1 MIIDSYSRGIMHFST
16 IFKSLKNKDM
26 LRRVLIIF
34 GIIVAY
40 RLLARVPVPMGD
52 ASTFKEAVS
61 NLLEKSDFSSFLNLI
76 SGGGL
81 ANFSIILVGLSPYIT
96 GSIIIQLLTK
106 AIPSLEELSND
117 GEAGRRK
124 INQWTRMLT
133 VPLAIIQSIA
143 YIFILYQSTIS
154 PNIAT
159 DFAPSMGDWALSVTA
174 MTAGSLILMWMGE
187 LITEQGIGNGIST
200 LIFASIISQLPTT
213 LASLGA
219 GLFDTSQGSLTLFSG
234 LTLPVNP
241 TIFWIV
247 LGFAVAL
254 IIVIYFLVKINEAQR
269 IITINYAK
277 RVHGNSSYG
286 GIKSILPIK
295 LIAAGVIPVIFAT
308 AFLSLPALVGQVIS
322 SMNPGS
328 EVGTTLVNLFS
339 APSANNFAT
348 IYPDGLTAQWFVYP
362 ALYFILVFMFTYFY
376 TSIIFNTKEIADNL
390 QKQGGF
396 IEGVRPG
403 IATSK
408 YLSKV
413 VNRLDLFGALALGVI
428 AMLPFITD
436 YIFILTTGA
445 PMGLSIS
452 GTGLLIVVTVALENL
467 RSVDSRAL
475 MITYDDF
482 GDELKD

>member
-1 MIIDSYSRGIMHFST
+1 MHFKT

-26 LRRVLIIF
+26 LKRVLIIL

-40 RLLARVPVPMGD
+40 RLLAQIPVPMGNV
-52 ASTFKEAVS
+52 STFKEAVA
-61 NLLEKSDFSSFLNLI
+61 NLLEKSDFSNFLNLI

-81 ANFSIILVGLSPYIT
+81 ASFSIILVGLSPYIT
-96 GSIIIQLLTK
+96 GSIVIQLLTK

-143 YIFILYQSTIS
+143 YIFILYQSTLS
-154 PNIAT
+154 ANIAT
-159 DFAPSMGDWALSVTA
+159 SYTPTFGDWALSVVS
-174 MTAGSLILMWMGE
+174 MTAGSVILMWLGE
-187 LITEQGIGNGIST
+187 LITEQGIGNGISM

-213 LASLGA
+213 MASLGA
-219 GLFDTSQGSLTLFSG
+219 ALFDTSEGTLNLFG
-234 LTLPVNP
+234 WLELPVNP
-241 TIFWIV
+241 SVFWIV
-247 LGFAVAL
+247 LGFGIAML
-254 IIVIYFLVKINEAQR
+254 IVIYFLVKLNEAQR

-308 AFLSLPALVGQVIS
+308 AFLSLPALVGQVITS
-322 SMNPGS
+322 FDAENQFGQS
-328 EVGTTLVNLFS
+328 LVSIFS
-339 APSANNFAT
+339 APSANNFST
-348 IYPDGLTAQWFVYP
+348 MYPDGITGRWFIYP
-362 ALYFILVFMFTYFY
+362 AMYFILVFMFTYFY

-403 IATSK
+403 ITTAN
-408 YLSKV
+408 YLGKV
-413 VNRLDLFGALALGVI
+413 VNHLNLFGALALGLI

-436 YIFILTTGA
+436 YIFIVTMGE
-445 PMGLSIS
+445 PIGLSIS

-475 MITYDDF
+475 MVTYDDYSNESE
-482 GDELKD
+482 D

>member
-1 MIIDSYSRGIMHFST
+1 MHFKT

-34 GIIVAY
+34 GILVAY
-40 RLLARVPVPMGD
+40 RLLVQIPVPMGD
-52 ASTFKEAVS
+52 VHTFKEAVS
-61 NLLEKSDFSSFLNLI
+61 NLLQKSDFSNFLNLI

-81 ANFSIILVGLSPYIT
+81 ASFSIILVGLSPYIT

-117 GEAGRRK
+117 GETGRRK
-124 INQWTRMLT
+124 INQWTRIIT
-133 VPLAIIQSIA
+133 VPLAIIQSVA
-143 YIFILYQSTIS
+143 YIYILYQTTVTA
-154 PNIAT
+154 NIAT
-159 DFAPSMGDWALSVTA
+159 DFVPTAGNWILSVVS
-174 MTAGSLILMWMGE
+174 MTAGSLILMWFGE

-200 LIFASIISQLPTT
+200 LIFVSIISQLPNTM
-213 LASLGA
+213 ASLGSA
-219 GLFDTSQGSLTLFSG
+219 LFDTSEGTLNLFG
-234 LTLPVNP
+234 WLELPVNP
-241 TIFWIV
+241 TVFWIV
-247 LGFAVAL
+247 LGFAIAMLV
-254 IIVIYFLVKINEAQR
+254 VIYFLVKLNEAQR
-269 IITINYAK
+269 IVTINYAK

-308 AFLSLPALVGQVIS
+308 AFLSLPALIGQVITTV
-322 SMNPGS
+322 NPGN
-328 EVGTTLVNLFS
+328 EFGTTLISVFS
-339 APSANNFAT
+339 APSASNFST
-348 IYPDGLTAQWFVYP
+348 MYPDGITGQWFVYP
-362 ALYFILVFMFTYFY
+362 AMYFVLVFAFTYFY

-403 IATSK
+403 IKTAN
-408 YLSKV
+408 YLGRIIK
-413 VNRLDLFGALALGVI
+413 RLDLFGALALGII
-428 AMLPFITD
+428 AMLPFVTD

-445 PMGLSIS
+445 PRELSIS

-475 MITYDDF
+475 MITYDDYTNESE
-482 GDELKD
+482 D

>member
-1 MIIDSYSRGIMHFST
+1 MHFKT

-26 LRRVLIIF
+26 LKRVLIIL
-34 GIIVAY
+34 GIVAVY
-40 RLLARVPVPMGD
+40 RFLAQVPVPMGN
-52 ASTFKEAVS
+52 AATFKEAVA
-61 NLLEKSDFSSFLNLI
+61 NLLEKSDFSNFLNLI

-81 ANFSIILVGLSPYIT
+81 ASFSIILVGLSPYIT
-96 GSIIIQLLTK
+96 SSIVVQLLTK

-117 GEAGRRK
+117 GEVGRRK
-124 INQWTRMLT
+124 INQWTRILT
-133 VPLAIIQSIA
+133 IPLAIIQSIA
-143 YIFILYQSTIS
+143 YIFILYQSTLS
-154 PNIAT
+154 ANIAS
-159 DFAPSMGDWALSVTA
+159 DFTPTMGDWALSVTA
-174 MTAGSLILMWMGE
+174 MTAGSVVLMWLGE
-187 LITEQGIGNGIST
+187 LITEQGIGNGISM

-213 LASLGA
+213 MASLGA
-219 GLFDTSQGSLTLFSG
+219 SLFDTSAGSLNLFG
-234 LTLPVNP
+234 WLELPVNP
-241 TIFWIV
+241 TVFWIV
-247 LGFAVAL
+247 LGFSIAMLV
-254 IIVIYFLVKINEAQR
+254 VIYFLVKLNEAQR

-308 AFLSLPALVGQVIS
+308 AFLSLPALVGQVIT
-322 SMNPGS
+322 SMNPGN
-328 EVGTTLVNLFS
+328 EFGANLVSIFS
-339 APSANNFAT
+339 APSANNFASM
-348 IYPDGLTAQWFVYP
+348 YPDGITGQWFVYP
-362 ALYFILVFMFTYFY
+362 AMYFILVFMFTYFY

-403 IATSK
+403 ISTAK
-408 YLSKV
+408 YLSRV
-413 VNRLDLFGALALGVI
+413 VNRLDLFGALALGLI

-436 YIFILTTGA
+436 YIFIVITGA
-445 PMGLSIS
+445 PIGLSIS

-482 GDELKD
+482 GDELENK

>member
-1 MIIDSYSRGIMHFST
+1 MHFKT
-16 IFKSLKNKDM
+16 IFRSLKNKDM
-26 LRRVLIIF
+26 LKRVMTIL
-34 GIIVAY
+34 GILVAY
-40 RLLARVPVPMGD
+40 RLLAQIPVPMGD

-61 NLLEKSDFSSFLNLI
+61 NLMEKSDFSNFLNLI

-81 ANFSIILVGLSPYIT
+81 ASFSIILVGLSPYIT
-96 GSIIIQLLTK
+96 GSIVVQLLTK

-117 GEAGRRK
+117 GETGRRK
-124 INQWTRMLT
+124 INQWTRILT
-133 VPLAIIQSIA
+133 VPLAIVQSIA
-143 YIFILYQSTIS
+143 YIFILYQSTVS
-154 PNIAT
+154 ANVAAEFTPTA
-159 DFAPSMGDWALSVTA
+159 GDWALSVTA

-213 LASLGA
+213 MASLGA
-219 GLFDTSQGSLTLFSG
+219 ALFDTSQGSLNLFG
-234 LTLPVNP
+234 WLELPVNP
-241 TIFWIV
+241 TVFWIV
-247 LGFAVAL
+247 LGFTIAML
-254 IIVIYFLVKINEAQR
+254 IVIYFLVKLNEAQR

-295 LIAAGVIPVIFAT
+295 MIAAGVIPVIFAT
-308 AFLSLPALVGQVIS
+308 AFLSLPALIGQVIS
-322 SMNPGS
+322 TVNPGN
-328 EVGTTLVNLFS
+328 EFGEMLVSVFS

-348 IYPDGLTAQWFVYP
+348 MYPDGITGQWFVYP
-362 ALYFILVFMFTYFY
+362 ALYFLLVFMFTYFY

-403 IATSK
+403 IATAK
-408 YLSKV
+408 YLGKV
-413 VNRLDLFGALALGVI
+413 VNHLDLFGALALGLI

-436 YIFILTTGA
+436 YIFIVITGA
-445 PMGLSIS
+445 PIGLSIS

-467 RSVDSRAL
+467 RSLDSRAL

-482 GDELKD
+482 NNELED

>member
-1 MIIDSYSRGIMHFST
+1 MHFKT

-26 LRRVLIIF
+26 LRRVAVII

-40 RLLARVPVPMGD
+40 RLLAQIPVPMGD

-81 ANFSIILVGLSPYIT
+81 ASFSIILVGLSPYIT
-96 GSIIIQLLTK
+96 GSIVVQLLTK
-106 AIPSLEELSND
+106 AIPRLEELSND
-117 GEAGRRK
+117 GETGRRK
-124 INQWTRMLT
+124 INQWTRILT
-133 VPLAIIQSIA
+133 VPLAIVQSIA
-143 YIFILYQSTIS
+143 YIFILYQSTLS
-154 PNIAT
+154 ANLAT
-159 DFAPSMGDWALSVTA
+159 EFVPTAGDWALSVTA
-174 MTAGSLILMWMGE
+174 MTAGSIILMWMGE

-213 LASLGA
+213 MASLGSA
-219 GLFDTSQGSLTLFSG
+219 LFNTEGGGLSVFGWFE
-234 LTLPVNP
+234 LPVNP
-241 TIFWIV
+241 TTFWIV
-247 LGFAVAL
+247 LGFTIAMIV
-254 IIVIYFLVKINEAQR
+254 VIYCLVKLNEAQR
-269 IITINYAK
+269 IITVNYAK

-286 GIKSILPIK
+286 GIRSILPIK

-308 AFLSLPALVGQVIS
+308 AFLSLPALVGQVITT
-322 SMNPGS
+322 MNPGN
-328 EVGTTLVNLFS
+328 EIGAGLVSIFS
-339 APSANNFAT
+339 APSANNFST
-348 IYPDGLTAQWFVYP
+348 MYPDGLTARWFIYP
-362 ALYFILVFMFTYFY
+362 ALYFLLVFMFTYFY

-436 YIFILTTGA
+436 FIFIMVEGR
-445 PMGLSIS
+445 PIGLSIS

-467 RSVDSRAL
+467 RSLDSRAL

-482 GDELKD
+482 GDELKN

>member
-1 MIIDSYSRGIMHFST
+1 MHFKT

-26 LRRVLIIF
+26 LKRVMTIL

-40 RLLARVPVPMGD
+40 RLLAQIPVPMGD

-61 NLLEKSDFSSFLNLI
+61 NLMEKSDFSSFLNLI

-81 ANFSIILVGLSPYIT
+81 ASFSIILVGLSPYIT
-96 GSIIIQLLTK
+96 GSIVVQLLTK
-106 AIPSLEELSND
+106 AIPRLEELSND
-117 GEAGRRK
+117 GESGRRK
-124 INQWTRMLT
+124 INQWTRILT
-133 VPLAIIQSIA
+133 VPLAIVQSIA
-143 YIFILYQSTIS
+143 YIFILYQTTLSA
-154 PNIAT
+154 NLAT
-159 DFAPSMGDWALSVTA
+159 DFTPTMGDWALSVTA
-174 MTAGSLILMWMGE
+174 MTAGSVLLMWMGE
-187 LITEQGIGNGIST
+187 LITEQGVGNGIST

-213 LASLGA
+213 MASLGA
-219 GLFDTSQGSLTLFSG
+219 ALFDTTQGSLSLFG
-234 LTLPVNP
+234 WFELPVNP
-241 TIFWIV
+241 TTFWIV
-247 LGFAVAL
+247 LGFSVAML
-254 IIVIYFLVKINEAQR
+254 IVIYFLVKLNEAQR

-295 LIAAGVIPVIFAT
+295 MIAAGVIPVIFAT
-308 AFLSLPALVGQVIS
+308 AFLSLPALIGQVITT
-322 SMNPGS
+322 MNPGN
-328 EVGTTLVNLFS
+328 EIGAMLTTVFS
-339 APSANNFAT
+339 APSANNFAAM
-348 IYPDGLTAQWFVYP
+348 YPNGITGQWFVYP
-362 ALYFILVFMFTYFY
+362 AMYFLLVFLFTYFY

-413 VNRLDLFGALALGVI
+413 VTRLDLFGALALGLV

-436 YIFILTTGA
+436 YIFIVVTGA
-445 PMGLSIS
+445 PIGLSIS

-482 GDELKD
+482 KNESTD

>member
-1 MIIDSYSRGIMHFST
+1 MHFKT

-26 LRRVLIIF
+26 LKRVGAIL

-40 RLLARVPVPMGD
+40 RLLAQIPVPMGD
-52 ASTFKEAVS
+52 AATFKEAVS

-81 ANFSIILVGLSPYIT
+81 ASFSIILVGLSPYIT
-96 GSIIIQLLTK
+96 GSIVVQLITK
-106 AIPSLEELSND
+106 AVPRLEELSND
-117 GEAGRRK
+117 GETGRRK
-124 INQWTRMLT
+124 INQWTRILT
-133 VPLAIIQSIA
+133 VPLAIVQSIA
-143 YIFILYQSTIS
+143 YIFILYQQVVGANT
-154 PNIAT
+154 AV
-159 DFAPSMGDWALSVTA
+159 DFTPTMGNWVLSVTA

-200 LIFASIISQLPTT
+200 LIVASIISQLPSTMST
-213 LASLGA
+213 LGASLT
-219 GLFDTSQGSLTLFSG
+219 DTSQGSLNLFG
-234 LTLPVNP
+234 WLELPVNP
-241 TIFWIV
+241 TTFWIV
-247 LGFAVAL
+247 LGFALAML
-254 IIVIYFLVKINEAQR
+254 AVIYFLVKLNEAQR

-295 LIAAGVIPVIFAT
+295 IIAAGVIPVIFAT
-308 AFLSLPALVGQVIS
+308 AFLSLPALVGQVI
-322 SMNPGS
+322 
-328 EVGTTLVNLFS
+328 TTVDAGNEAGAWLVQTFS
-339 APSANNFAT
+339 APSANNFSAM
-348 IYPDGLTAQWFVYP
+348 YPNGITGQWFVYP
-362 ALYFILVFMFTYFY
+362 VMYFLLVFMFTYFY

-403 IATSK
+403 ITTAN

-413 VNRLDLFGALALGVI
+413 VNRLDLFGALALGLV

-436 YIFILTTGA
+436 YIFIALTGA
-445 PMGLSIS
+445 PIGLSIS
-452 GTGLLIVVTVALENL
+452 GTGLLIIVTVALENL
-467 RSVDSRAL
+467 RSIDSRAL

-482 GDELKD
+482 GDELKN

>member
-1 MIIDSYSRGIMHFST
+1 M
-16 IFKSLKNKDM
+16 LK
-26 LRRVLIIF
+26 RVLIIL

-40 RLLARVPVPMGD
+40 RFLAQIPVPMGD
-52 ASTFKEAVS
+52 VSTFKEAVA

-81 ANFSIILVGLSPYIT
+81 ASFSIILVGLSPYIT
-96 GSIIIQLLTK
+96 GSIVIQLLTK

-117 GEAGRRK
+117 GETGRRK

-154 PNIAT
+154 ANIASEFT
-159 DFAPSMGDWALSVTA
+159 PTFGDWALSVTA
-174 MTAGSLILMWMGE
+174 MTTGSLLLMWMGE
-187 LITEQGIGNGIST
+187 LITEQGIGNGISMM
-200 LIFASIISQLPTT
+200 IFASIISQLPNT

-219 GLFDTSQGSLTLFSG
+219 ALFDTTQGSLNLFG
-234 LTLPVNP
+234 LDIPVNP

-247 LGFAVAL
+247 LGFAVAM
-254 IIVIYFLVKINEAQR
+254 IIVIYFLVKLNEAQR

-295 LIAAGVIPVIFAT
+295 MIAAGVIPVIFAT
-308 AFLSLPALVGQVIS
+308 AFLSLPALIGQVIS
-322 SMNPGS
+322 SVNPGN
-328 EVGTTLVNLFS
+328 EFGQTLVSVFS
-339 APSANNFAT
+339 APSANNFST
-348 IYPDGLTAQWFVYP
+348 MYPDGITGQWFVYP
-362 ALYFILVFMFTYFY
+362 ALYFVLVFMFTYFY

-403 IATSK
+403 ISTAN

-413 VNRLDLFGALALGVI
+413 VNHLNLFGALALGLI

-436 YIFILTTGA
+436 YIFILVLGY
-445 PMGLSIS
+445 PIGLSIS

-482 GDELKD
+482 GNELED

>member
-1 MIIDSYSRGIMHFST
+1 MHFTT

-26 LRRVLIIF
+26 LKRVLIIL

-40 RLLARVPVPMGD
+40 RLLAQIPVPMGD

-61 NLLEKSDFSSFLNLI
+61 NLMEKSDFSSFLNLI

-81 ANFSIILVGLSPYIT
+81 ASFSIILVGLSPYIT
-96 GSIIIQLLTK
+96 GSIVIQLLTK
-106 AIPSLEELSND
+106 AVPRLEELSND
-117 GEAGRRK
+117 GEIGRRK

-133 VPLAIIQSIA
+133 VPLAVVQSIA
-143 YIFILYQSTIS
+143 YIFILYQSTVS
-154 PNIAT
+154 ANIAT
-159 DFAPSMGDWALSVTA
+159 DFVPTFRDWALSVTA
-174 MTAGSLILMWMGE
+174 MTAGSVILMWLGE

-213 LASLGA
+213 MASLGA
-219 GLFDTSQGSLTLFSG
+219 ALFNTSNGTLNLFGLDI
-234 LTLPVNP
+234 PVDP
-241 TIFWIV
+241 TTFWIIF
-247 LGFAVAL
+247 GFTIAM
-254 IIVIYFLVKINEAQR
+254 IIVIYILVKLNEAQR
-269 IITINYAK
+269 IITVNYAK

-322 SMNPGS
+322 TVNPGN
-328 EVGTTLVNLFS
+328 EFGETLVSVFS

-348 IYPDGLTAQWFVYP
+348 MYPDGITAKWFIYP
-362 ALYFILVFMFTYFY
+362 AIYFILVFAFTYFY

-403 IATSK
+403 ISTAN

-413 VNRLDLFGALALGVI
+413 VNHLDLFGALSLGLI

-436 YIFILTTGA
+436 YIFIMTTGA
-445 PMGLSIS
+445 PIGLSIS

-482 GDELKD
+482 SNES

>member
-1 MIIDSYSRGIMHFST
+1 M
-16 IFKSLKNKDM
+16 
-26 LRRVLIIF
+26 
-34 GIIVAY
+34 AY
-40 RLLARVPVPMGD
+40 RLLAQIPVPMGD

-61 NLLEKSDFSSFLNLI
+61 NLMQKSDFSSFLNLI

-81 ANFSIILVGLSPYIT
+81 ASLSIIMVGLSPYIT
-96 GSIIIQLLTK
+96 GSIVIQLLTK

-117 GEAGRRK
+117 GETGRRK

-133 VPLAIIQSIA
+133 VPLAIVQSIA
-143 YIFILYQSTIS
+143 YIFILYQSTLS
-154 PNIAT
+154 ANLAS
-159 DFAPSMGDWALSVTA
+159 DFTPSIGDWALSVTA
-174 MTAGSLILMWMGE
+174 MTAGSIILMWLGE

-200 LIFASIISQLPTT
+200 IIFASIISQLPSTM
-213 LASLGA
+213 ASLGNA
-219 GLFDTSQGSLTLFSG
+219 LFDTSKGTLSLFG
-234 LTLPVNP
+234 WFELPVDP
-241 TIFWIV
+241 TVFWIIV
-247 LGFAVAL
+247 GFAIAML
-254 IIVIYFLVKINEAQR
+254 IVIYFLVKLNEAQR

-308 AFLSLPALVGQVIS
+308 AFLSLPALVGQVITS
-322 SMNPGS
+322 VDPGN
-328 EVGTTLVNLFS
+328 EVGSTLVSVFS
-339 APSANNFAT
+339 APSANNYAT
-348 IYPDGLTAQWFVYP
+348 MYPDGITMQWFVYP
-362 ALYFILVFMFTYFY
+362 LMYFILVFIFTYFY

-403 IATSK
+403 ITTSK

-413 VNRLDLFGALALGVI
+413 VNRLDLFGALALGLI

-436 YIFILTTGA
+436 YIFILLTGA
-445 PMGLSIS
+445 PIGLSIS

-475 MITYDDF
+475 MITYDDYR
-482 GDELKD
+482 DEELQD